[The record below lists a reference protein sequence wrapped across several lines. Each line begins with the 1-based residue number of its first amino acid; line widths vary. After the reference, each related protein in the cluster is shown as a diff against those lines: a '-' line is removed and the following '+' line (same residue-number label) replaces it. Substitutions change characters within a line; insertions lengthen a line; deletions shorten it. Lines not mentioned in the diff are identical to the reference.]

1 MGILWQI
8 FAAFA
13 RVGIFGFGGGPSMIP
28 LMQREVVAGRGW
40 LTEPEFVDALA
51 LGNSLPGPIAIK
63 MAAYT
68 GFKLAGAL
76 GAISGILG
84 TILPST
90 LAMLFLTVAYLR
102 FKDLPLVQAA
112 MRGIRPAVVALLF
125 WVAYELFPQGVSSM
139 ETAAIGVAVFAAVS
153 FLDLHPA
160 LAIVAAGTVGLAAF
174 AR

>member
-1 MGILWQI
+1 MGLLWQI

-13 RVGIFGFGGGPSMIP
+13 RVGIFGYGGGPSMIP
-28 LMQREVVAGRGW
+28 LMQREVVSGQGW

-63 MAAYT
+63 MSAYT
-68 GFKLAGAL
+68 GYKLAGML
-76 GAISGILG
+76 GAATGILG

-90 LAMLFLTVAYLR
+90 IAMLLLAVAYLR
-102 FKDLPLVQAA
+102 FKDLPLVEAA
-112 MRGIRPAVVALLF
+112 LRGIRPAVVALLF
-125 WVAYELFPQGVSSM
+125 WVAYDLFSQGVASL
-139 ETAAIGVAVFAAVS
+139 ETAAIGIAVFAAVA

-160 LAIVAAGTVGLAAF
+160 IAILGAGTIGLVAF